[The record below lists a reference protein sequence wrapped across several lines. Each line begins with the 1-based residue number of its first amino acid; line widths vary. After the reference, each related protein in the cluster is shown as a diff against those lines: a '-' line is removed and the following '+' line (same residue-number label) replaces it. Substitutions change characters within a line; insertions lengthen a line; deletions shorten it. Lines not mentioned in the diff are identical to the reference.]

1 MLMPAMTTSRARWL
15 VTAVAAFGVLL
26 AIGPPALQS
35 AGHPDAAFL
44 GRLAL
49 SPVCHQAPERSI
61 RMWGFPAAVCARCLG
76 IYAGFLGVALLGSL
90 RAASRRPRA
99 LPRAGSLSLSFAPSA
114 RILLALGAAPA
125 ALQWTLARLPGIGPP
140 VDGNLP
146 RAVTGWL
153 LGSAAA
159 AILLIAT
166 SGLDS
171 RSSPPRRRPRS
182 PHAKETLHAP
192 TA

>member
-1 MLMPAMTTSRARWL
+1 MTPSRGRWL
-15 VTAVAAFGVLL
+15 AIAMAAFGVLL
-26 AIGPPALQS
+26 AIGPPALQT
-35 AGHPDAAFL
+35 AGHPEAAFV

-61 RMWGFPAAVCARCLG
+61 LLWGFPAAVCARCLG
-76 IYAGFLGVALLGSL
+76 IYAGFLAAALLGSL
-90 RAASRRPRA
+90 RAATPRFHPR
-99 LPRAGSLSLSFAPSA
+99 PRAGSLTAASRLSA
-114 RILLALGAAPA
+114 RLLLALGAAPA
-125 ALQWTLARLPGIGPP
+125 ALQWVLARLAGIDSP

-146 RAVTGWL
+146 RAVTGLL
-153 LGSAAA
+153 LGAAVA
-159 AILLIAT
+159 AILPSAT
-166 SGLDS
+166 SGLVS